1 MKKKWFSVYTW
12 SQISTN
18 QHQHYNPLSDYEL
31 KCIFLLSLGAV
42 YIYIYEKIVIYR
54 NTIWGNLN
62 ETEILV
68 QKLWLCNS
76 DVSVDMKHF
85 WRADLLKQKFMF
97 TFIRNTQPA
106 LSFKPFFSSI
116 LSQLAFSVYNS
127 LDISE
132 GKRLGFF
139 FIVII
144 INIIIPTSNQLIVGY
159 SV

>member
-18 QHQHYNPLSDYEL
+18 QHQHYNPISDYEL
-31 KCIFLLSLGAV
+31 KCISLLSLGAV

-76 DVSVDMKHF
+76 DMSVDMKHF

-97 TFIRNTQPA
+97 TFISPRFHLN
-106 LSFKPFFSSI
+106 LSSLI

-132 GKRLGFF
+132 GKTLGFF

>member
-1 MKKKWFSVYTW
+1 MKKKWFSVYRW

-106 LSFKPFFSSI
+106 LSFKP
-116 LSQLAFSVYNS
+116 
-127 LDISE
+127 SE

>member
-1 MKKKWFSVYTW
+1 
-12 SQISTN
+12 
-18 QHQHYNPLSDYEL
+18 
-31 KCIFLLSLGAV
+31 
-42 YIYIYEKIVIYR
+42 
-54 NTIWGNLN
+54 
-62 ETEILV
+62 
-68 QKLWLCNS
+68 
-76 DVSVDMKHF
+76 
-85 WRADLLKQKFMF
+85 MF
-97 TFIRNTQPA
+97 TFIRKTQPA

-116 LSQLAFSVYNS
+116 LSQLTFSVYNS